1 MKMTGYDENDRPVRL
16 PDSIDE
22 YYSGA
27 AKRFAHITG
36 VIFVLEKFE
45 ASGGVLR
52 GDFGLLRAF
61 LADHDRRITVRIC
74 KDEVS
79 FSESVVL
86 FFPDFLYGFVEDT
99 FARAIHHKI
108 EGSGYAC
115 RECVGKHEIRL
126 REYDRLF
133 GRVADDDMVAAF
145 EMGFGR
151 LLYPTDL
158 AESSKALMEAFMKE
172 NDRRLLEFLAGK
184 TDACEEKAEY
194 LTRHELLNREHITE
208 ALPIFSDTSHAQTVA
223 VLLAYVNKNRKRK
236 RFVL

>member
-1 MKMTGYDENDRPVRL
+1 MKMTGYDENNRLVRL
-16 PDSIDE
+16 PESLDE

-36 VIFVLEKFE
+36 VIFVPEEFE
-45 ASGGVLR
+45 VSGGFAR

-61 LADHDRRITVRIC
+61 LADHDRKITVRISRD
-74 KDEVS
+74 KVLSGEDL
-79 FSESVVL
+79 VL

-115 RECVGKHEIRL
+115 RECVGKREIRL

-133 GRVADDDMVAAF
+133 GRVADDDMTAAF
-145 EMGFGR
+145 EMGMGR

-158 AESSKALMEAFMKE
+158 AENNKAQMEAFMKE
-172 NDRRLLEFLAGK
+172 NDLGLLDFLAREPDG
-184 TDACEEKAEY
+184 AEERAAY
-194 LTRHELLNREHITE
+194 LTEHELLDREHIGK
-208 ALPIFSDTSHAQTVA
+208 ALPMFSDTAHAQTVA
-223 VLLAYVNKNRKRK
+223 ALLAYVNKKRKRK